1 MGFIRERE
9 IPPEKPKPVPRP
21 RTRQQKSVAAQPST
35 SDDSTD
41 DSTDESEVEYV
52 LRLVDSES
60 TLTEISDGS
69 AHDIS
74 ILSGDA
80 HPEDIQGKEME
91 IGSASDTAE
100 VEDETPQDTELK
112 TPVPVRRSVR
122 ERKPHAWLTSGQSV
136 VRKSAT
142 CIKQTSLQQQI
153 PEWQQKVFSFSS
165 KYVFRFRERGS

>member
-1 MGFIRERE
+1 MAKGEPQSFTETCYYLWFYQRTGNSTR
-9 IPPEKPKPVPRP
+9 KTKPVPRP

-35 SDDSTD
+35 SYDSTD

-52 LRLVDSES
+52 LRPVDSES

-80 HPEDIQGKEME
+80 HHEDIQGKEME

-112 TPVPVRRSVR
+112 TPVPV
-122 ERKPHAWLTSGQSV
+122 
-136 VRKSAT
+136 
-142 CIKQTSLQQQI
+142 
-153 PEWQQKVFSFSS
+153 
-165 KYVFRFRERGS
+165 

>member
-1 MGFIRERE
+1 MGFIREPE

-52 LRLVDSES
+52 LRLVESES

-80 HPEDIQGKEME
+80 HPEDIQGKELLR
-91 IGSASDTAE
+91 
-100 VEDETPQDTELK
+100 LK
-112 TPVPVRRSVR
+112 MKHLRILS
-122 ERKPHAWLTSGQSV
+122 
-136 VRKSAT
+136 
-142 CIKQTSLQQQI
+142 
-153 PEWQQKVFSFSS
+153 
-165 KYVFRFRERGS
+165 